1 MNSANKGFS
10 LIELLIA
17 SSVGLIAI
25 GVVGSVFL
33 SGYQAANKRSL
44 ELLLQQ
50 DVNDAF
56 RLIKEDVLRAGYVSS
71 GGNTL
76 RLLLP
81 NGVSKANVVY
91 VNINISDALDS
102 NGYRYG
108 DCLAYIYEN
117 KSGVKIYNVAYL
129 KEETNDGRTINVIKY
144 KSVSPSTALNTN
156 ELCSISNA
164 YSLLYEKQVV
174 VSDFKVGHKEISSA
188 SATSQLIKI
197 TLAAHLKNDDSV
209 STAKSIQIKTR
220 NWQ

>member
-1 MNSANKGFS
+1 MKSANQGFS

-71 GGNTL
+71 GASSLKLSGA
-76 RLLLP
+76 
-81 NGVSKANVVY
+81 SNVVY
-91 VNINISDALDS
+91 VNPANNCLSYAYDAPDGRRYNEVMYNKIDGKLVYRVSSAVNTIATACNPKGAYSLIYDKQISV
-102 NGYRYG
+102 NQFE
-108 DCLAYIYEN
+108 IEN
-117 KSGVKIYNVAYL
+117 KS
-129 KEETNDGRTINVIKY
+129 
-144 KSVSPSTALNTN
+144 
-156 ELCSISNA
+156 
-164 YSLLYEKQVV
+164 
-174 VSDFKVGHKEISSA
+174 ISSA

-197 TLAAHLKNDDSV
+197 TLAAHLKNDDAV

>member
-1 MNSANKGFS
+1 MKSAKGFS

-25 GVVGSVFL
+25 GIVGSVFL

-56 RLIKEDVLRAGYVSS
+56 RLIKEDVLRAGYVSGGSSSLKLS
-71 GGNTL
+71 GASNI
-76 RLLLP
+76 
-81 NGVSKANVVY
+81 VY
-91 VNINISDALDS
+91 VNHPYN
-102 NGYRYG
+102 N
-108 DCLAYIYEN
+108 CLAYVYH
-117 KSGVKIYNVAYL
+117 SADGLRYNEVMY
-129 KEETNDGRTINVIKY
+129 
-144 KSVSPSTALNTN
+144 N
-156 ELCSISNA
+156 ELDLKLVYRSSDEEKTITTVCNLSNA
-164 YSLLYEKQVV
+164 DSLIYEKQITV
-174 VSDFKVGHKEISSA
+174 DQFDIENTPIGSA

-197 TLAAHLKNDDSV
+197 TLAAHIKNTDSI

>member
-1 MNSANKGFS
+1 MKSANQGFS

-71 GGNTL
+71 GTSSLKLSGA
-76 RLLLP
+76 
-81 NGVSKANVVY
+81 SNVVY
-91 VNINISDALDS
+91 VNTDN
-102 NGYRYG
+102 N
-108 DCLAYIYEN
+108 CLAYAYDAPDGRRYNEVIYNLN
-117 KSGVKIYNVAYL
+117 KSKLVYRSSDDVK
-129 KEETNDGRTINVIKY
+129 TIA
-144 KSVSPSTALNTN
+144 TACNPTD
-156 ELCSISNA
+156 A
-164 YSLLYEKQVV
+164 YSLLYEKQIIVNQ
-174 VSDFKVGHKEISSA
+174 FYIENKPISSA

-197 TLAAHLKNDDSV
+197 TLAAHLKNDDAV

>member
-1 MNSANKGFS
+1 MKSANQGFS

-71 GGNTL
+71 GASSLIISGA
-76 RLLLP
+76 
-81 NGVSKANVVY
+81 SNVVY
-91 VNINISDALDS
+91 VNPDNNCLSYAYDAPDGRRYNEVMYNKKDKKLV
-102 NGYRYG
+102 YRSIDDEITALNACSLSGERSYS
-108 DCLAYIYEN
+108 LIYEKQITVNQFEIEN
-117 KSGVKIYNVAYL
+117 KS
-129 KEETNDGRTINVIKY
+129 
-144 KSVSPSTALNTN
+144 
-156 ELCSISNA
+156 
-164 YSLLYEKQVV
+164 
-174 VSDFKVGHKEISSA
+174 ISSA

-197 TLAAHLKNDDSV
+197 TLAGHLKNDDSV

>member
-44 ELLLQQ
+44 ELLLEQ

-71 GGNTL
+71 GASSLKISGA
-76 RLLLP
+76 
-81 NGVSKANVVY
+81 SNVVY
-91 VNINISDALDS
+91 VSSAIN
-102 NGYRYG
+102 
-108 DCLAYIYEN
+108 CLAYVYD
-117 KSGVKIYNVAYL
+117 AP
-129 KEETNDGRTINVIKY
+129 DGRKYNEVMYNSNKFKLVYRSSDDVKTIDTVCN
-144 KSVSPSTALNTN
+144 LTN
-156 ELCSISNA
+156 AN
-164 YSLLYEKQVV
+164 SLIYEKQITVNQFDIV
-174 VSDFKVGHKEISSA
+174 NTPISSA

-220 NWQ
+220 NWHNE

>member
-17 SSVGLIAI
+17 SSVGIIAI

-71 GGNTL
+71 GSSSLKLSG
-76 RLLLP
+76 
-81 NGVSKANVVY
+81 ANNIVY
-91 VNINISDALDS
+91 VNPDN
-102 NGYRYG
+102 N
-108 DCLAYIYEN
+108 CLAYVYH
-117 KSGVKIYNVAYL
+117 SADGLRYNEVMY
-129 KEETNDGRTINVIKY
+129 
-144 KSVSPSTALNTN
+144 N
-156 ELCSISNA
+156 ELDLKLVYRSSDEEKTITTVCNLSNA
-164 YSLLYEKQVV
+164 DSLIYEKQITV
-174 VSDFKVGHKEISSA
+174 DQFDIENTPISSV

-197 TLAAHLKNDDSV
+197 TLAAHIKIP
-209 STAKSIQIKTR
+209 IQ
-220 NWQ
+220 

>member
-1 MNSANKGFS
+1 MKSANQGFS

-71 GGNTL
+71 GASSLIISGA
-76 RLLLP
+76 
-81 NGVSKANVVY
+81 SNVVY
-91 VNINISDALDS
+91 VNPDNNCLSYAYDAP
-102 NGYRYG
+102 
-108 DCLAYIYEN
+108 
-117 KSGVKIYNVAYL
+117 
-129 KEETNDGRTINVIKY
+129 DGRRYNEVMYNKKDKKLVYRVSSAVKTIANVC
-144 KSVSPSTALNTN
+144 SLSTDR
-156 ELCSISNA
+156 S
-164 YSLLYEKQVV
+164 YSLIYDKQISVNQ
-174 VSDFKVGHKEISSA
+174 FKIENTPISSA

>member
-1 MNSANKGFS
+1 MRSANQGFS

-25 GVVGSVFL
+25 GIVGSVFL

-71 GGNTL
+71 GASSLKLSGA
-76 RLLLP
+76 
-81 NGVSKANVVY
+81 SNVVY
-91 VNINISDALDS
+91 VNPENNCLSYAYDSPDGRRYNEVMYNKTDRKLVYRSIDDEITALNACS
-102 NGYRYG
+102 LSGERSYS
-108 DCLAYIYEN
+108 LIYEKQITVNQFEIEN
-117 KSGVKIYNVAYL
+117 KS
-129 KEETNDGRTINVIKY
+129 
-144 KSVSPSTALNTN
+144 
-156 ELCSISNA
+156 
-164 YSLLYEKQVV
+164 
-174 VSDFKVGHKEISSA
+174 ISSA

-197 TLAAHLKNDDSV
+197 TLAGHLKNDDSV

>member
-1 MNSANKGFS
+1 MKSAKGFS

-71 GGNTL
+71 GTSSLKLSGA
-76 RLLLP
+76 
-81 NGVSKANVVY
+81 SNVIY
-91 VNINISDALDS
+91 VNTDN
-102 NGYRYG
+102 N
-108 DCLAYIYEN
+108 CLSYAYH
-117 KSGVKIYNVAYL
+117 SP
-129 KEETNDGRTINVIKY
+129 DGRRYSEVMYNQKDKKLVYRSTDNEI
-144 KSVSPSTALNTN
+144 TALNA
-156 ELCSISNA
+156 CSLSRA
-164 YSLLYEKQVV
+164 YSLLYDKQISVNQ
-174 VSDFKVGHKEISSA
+174 FEIENTPISSA

>member
-17 SSVGLIAI
+17 SSVGIIAI

-56 RLIKEDVLRAGYVSS
+56 RLIKEDVLRAGYVS
-71 GGNTL
+71 GGTNSL
-76 RLLLP
+76 RLYQG
-81 NGVSKANVVY
+81 NGVSLAD
-91 VNINISDALDS
+91 NIIYTEDGCL
-102 NGYRYG
+102 GYTYQ
-108 DCLAYIYEN
+108 DNE
-117 KSGVKIYNVAYL
+117 GVQQYNVFYL
-129 KEETNDGRTINVIKY
+129 DDNIIRYE
-144 KSVSPSTALNTN
+144 SVSSSVTTN
-156 ELCSISNA
+156 EICKISGA
-164 YSLLYEKQVV
+164 SSLLYEKQII
-174 VSDFKVGHKEISSA
+174 VSDFKIENKEISTA

-197 TLAAHLKNDDSV
+197 TLSAYMKNEHSI

>member
-1 MNSANKGFS
+1 MRSANQGFS

-25 GVVGSVFL
+25 GIVGSVFL

-81 NGVSKANVVY
+81 NGVSKADNVVY
-91 VNINISDALDS
+91 VNTTE
-102 NGYRYG
+102 
-108 DCLAYIYEN
+108 DCLAYTYQNED
-117 KSGVKIYNVAYL
+117 GLQIYNSAFL
-129 KEETNDGRTINVIKY
+129 KEINVDGKKINVLKY
-144 KSVSPSTALNTN
+144 NSASAAISTD
-156 ELCSISNA
+156 EICEISGA
-164 YSLLYEKQVV
+164 SSLLYEKQIA
-174 VSDFKVGHKEISSA
+174 VSKFKIEHKEISSA

>member
-1 MNSANKGFS
+1 MKSANQGFS

-44 ELLLQQ
+44 ELLLEQ

-71 GGNTL
+71 GSSSLKLSGA
-76 RLLLP
+76 
-81 NGVSKANVVY
+81 SNVVY
-91 VNINISDALDS
+91 VSSAIN
-102 NGYRYG
+102 
-108 DCLAYIYEN
+108 CLAYVYDAPDGRKYNEVMYNSN
-117 KSGVKIYNVAYL
+117 KSKLVYRSSDDVKTIDTVCNL
-129 KEETNDGRTINVIKY
+129 TNAN
-144 KSVSPSTALNTN
+144 
-156 ELCSISNA
+156 
-164 YSLLYEKQVV
+164 SLIYEKQITVNQFDIV
-174 VSDFKVGHKEISSA
+174 NTPISSA

>member
-1 MNSANKGFS
+1 MRNANQGFS

-25 GVVGSVFL
+25 AVVGSVFL
-33 SGYQAANKRSL
+33 SGYQASNKRSL

-71 GGNTL
+71 GASSLKLSGA
-76 RLLLP
+76 
-81 NGVSKANVVY
+81 SNVVY
-91 VNINISDALDS
+91 VNTDN
-102 NGYRYG
+102 N
-108 DCLAYIYEN
+108 CLAYVYDAPDGRKYNEF
-117 KSGVKIYNVAYL
+117 IYNDKDKKLVYRSSNDEITVLNACYL
-129 KEETNDGRTINVIKY
+129 SRTQ
-144 KSVSPSTALNTN
+144 S
-156 ELCSISNA
+156 
-164 YSLLYEKQVV
+164 YSLIYDKQISV
-174 VSDFKVGHKEISSA
+174 DKFGILNKPISSA

-197 TLAAHLKNDDSV
+197 TLAAYLNNDIAV

>member
-1 MNSANKGFS
+1 MKSANQGFS

-33 SGYQAANKRSL
+33 SGHQAANKRSL

-56 RLIKEDVLRAGYVSS
+56 RLIKEDVLRAGYVSGGASSLKLS
-71 GGNTL
+71 G
-76 RLLLP
+76 
-81 NGVSKANVVY
+81 AINVVY
-91 VNINISDALDS
+91 VNTAN
-102 NGYRYG
+102 N
-108 DCLAYIYEN
+108 CLAY
-117 KSGVKIYNVAYL
+117 AYDSP
-129 KEETNDGRTINVIKY
+129 DGRRY
-144 KSVSPSTALNTN
+144 N
-156 ELCSISNA
+156 ELMYKDKKLVYRVSSAIKTIATACNPTDA
-164 YSLLYEKQVV
+164 YSLIYDKQISVNQF
-174 VSDFKVGHKEISSA
+174 DIENNAISSA

>member
-17 SSVGLIAI
+17 SSVGIIAI

-71 GGNTL
+71 GASSLKLSGASNI
-76 RLLLP
+76 
-81 NGVSKANVVY
+81 VY
-91 VNINISDALDS
+91 VSAAKSCIAYGYDS
-102 NGYRYG
+102 VDGRIFNEVMH
-108 DCLAYIYEN
+108 D
-117 KSGVKIYNVAYL
+117 GVKL
-129 KEETNDGRTINVIKY
+129 LY
-144 KSVSPSTALNTN
+144 KSRPLSYLSV
-156 ELCSISNA
+156 SNA
-164 YSLLYEKQVV
+164 CKSSGTNSLVYQKQIEVLE
-174 VSDFKVGHKEISSA
+174 FNIQHKVISSA
-188 SATSQLIKI
+188 TTNSQLLTIK
-197 TLAAHLKNDDSV
+197 LAANIKSSAV
-209 STAKSIQIKTR
+209 STTKSIQIKTR